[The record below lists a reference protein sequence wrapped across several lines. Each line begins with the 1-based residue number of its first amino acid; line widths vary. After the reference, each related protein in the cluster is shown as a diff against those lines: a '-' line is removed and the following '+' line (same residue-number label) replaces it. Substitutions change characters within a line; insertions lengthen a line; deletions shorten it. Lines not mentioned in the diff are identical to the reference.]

1 MEKRMKRIINYN
13 AAFVIAIV
21 GLFSTSCDQ
30 FENVFLNLPIDK
42 EITASGSGPDIF
54 ERETIC
60 FTDYDSFNDNAE
72 DIEEI
77 KYVTSAFFTI
87 NATAGL
93 QGTGIIATLYQGDGV
108 TPLFSFTMPSA
119 VADDYK
125 NNPLKL
131 TLNQQQI
138 DLLNNY
144 LANYKTN
151 NCFVA
156 ELRVANVTG
165 TSGPPYSITGKFEMV
180 VELKVKL

>member
-1 MEKRMKRIINYN
+1 MKIRLKYFLAVLITL
-13 AAFVIAIV
+13 V
-21 GLFSTSCDQ
+21 GFIYTGCDQ
-30 FENVFLNLPIDK
+30 FENVFLNLPINK
-42 EITASGSGPDIF
+42 EITAAGNGPDIF

-60 FTDYDSFNDNAE
+60 FSDYDSFNDNAD

-87 NATAGL
+87 NATSGL
-93 QGTGIIATLYQGDGV
+93 QGTGIIATLYQGDGF
-108 TPLFSFTMPSA
+108 TPIFSFTMPSA

-131 TLNQQQI
+131 QLNQQQI
-138 DLLNNY
+138 DMLNNY
-144 LANYKTN
+144 LANYQTN

-156 ELRVANVTG
+156 ELRVENVTG

-180 VELKVKL
+180 VELKLKL

>member
-1 MEKRMKRIINYN
+1 MKKKLNIFFYALILSSTII
-13 AAFVIAIV
+13 FV
-21 GLFSTSCDQ
+21 SCDQ
-30 FENVFLNLPIDK
+30 FENVFLNLPISK
-42 EITASGSGPDIF
+42 EITATGNGPDIF

-60 FTDYDSFNDNAE
+60 FTDYDSFNDNAD

-93 QGTGIIATLYQGDGV
+93 QGTGIIATLYRGDG
-108 TPLFSFTMPSA
+108 TTQLFSFTMPSA

>member
-1 MEKRMKRIINYN
+1 MKKNLNIFLNVVILSSTII
-13 AAFVIAIV
+13 FV
-21 GLFSTSCDQ
+21 SCDQ
-30 FENVFLNLPIDK
+30 FENIFLNLPISK
-42 EITASGSGPDIF
+42 EITASGTGPDIF
-54 ERETIC
+54 ESETIC
-60 FTDYDSFNDNAE
+60 FTDYDSFNDNAD
-72 DIEEI
+72 DIEQI
-77 KYVTSAFFTI
+77 KYITSAFFTI
-87 NATAGL
+87 NATSGL
-93 QGTGIIATLYQGDGV
+93 QGTGIIATLYRGDGI
-108 TPLFSFTMPSA
+108 TPLFTFTMPSA

-180 VELKVKL
+180 VELKLKL

>member
-1 MEKRMKRIINYN
+1 MKIRLKY
-13 AAFVIAIV
+13 FVVITFV
-21 GLFSTSCDQ
+21 GFIHTGCDQ
-30 FENVFLNLPIDK
+30 FENVFLNLPINK
-42 EITASGSGPDIF
+42 EITATGNGPDIF

-60 FTDYDSFNDNAE
+60 FSDYDSFNDNAD
-72 DIEEI
+72 DIEQI

-108 TPLFSFTMPSA
+108 TPIFSFTMPSA

-131 TLNQQQI
+131 ELNQQQI
-138 DLLNNY
+138 DLLNTY
-144 LANYKTN
+144 LANYQIN

-156 ELRVANVTG
+156 ELRVENVTG
-165 TSGPPYSITGKFEMV
+165 TSGPPYLITGQFEMV
-180 VELKVKL
+180 VELQIKL